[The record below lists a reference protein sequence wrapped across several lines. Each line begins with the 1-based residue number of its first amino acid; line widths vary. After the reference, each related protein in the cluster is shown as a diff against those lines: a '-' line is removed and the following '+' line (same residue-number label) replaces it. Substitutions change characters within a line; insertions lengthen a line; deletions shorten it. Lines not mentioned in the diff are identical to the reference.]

1 MPRAGGLS
9 MPIAKRPA
17 KKSTR
22 TPAPGF
28 RRLPLASLRVFVAA
42 AEHPSFS
49 HAADA
54 LGVSA
59 AAVSMQVRALE
70 EYLRTPLFHR
80 RGRLAQLT
88 AAGSQLLPRVRNG
101 LAELERAIN
110 EARLEQRTGPLTVSM
125 LASFLQQWLLLRLP
139 GFNARHPQFEVRI
152 HTSDQMVD
160 FGHSDVQAAI
170 RFGAGGWPKL
180 HCEKL
185 LDDWVLPVCTPQ
197 LLTKHGLVST
207 QADLRRYRLLHEESE
222 AWRAWPGG
230 TTDESAFFAEERRG
244 ATFDDAVS
252 VVRAAERVR
261 AWHLPAG
268 VSWRSTSSAADW
280 RSRAARSSR
289 SRAPITLCALQATLR
304 WRSRGLSHLDHGRG
318 AARAGAAAEIM
329 TRRLRAARP
338 CAAGSRDPLRSRGTS
353 DGVDRAPT
361 CRAGF

>member
-252 VVRAAERVR
+252 VVRAAGAGQGLALARWSLVALDIECGRLAIASRTIIPIKSAYYFVC
-261 AWHLPAG
+261 PA
-268 VSWRSTSSAADW
+268 SYLEMEKIAAFRTW
-280 RSRAARSSR
+280 IMEEAR
-289 SRAPITLCALQATLR
+289 RAP
-304 WRSRGLSHLDHGRG
+304 G
-318 AARAGAAAEIM
+318 
-329 TRRLRAARP
+329 P
-338 CAAGSRDPLRSRGTS
+338 PLKS
-353 DGVDRAPT
+353 
-361 CRAGF
+361 

>member
-1 MPRAGGLS
+1 MPQAGGLS

-59 AAVSMQVRALE
+59 AAVSMQIRALE
-70 EYLRTPLFHR
+70 EYLGTPLFHR

-88 AAGSQLLPRVRNG
+88 AGRLAASCRACATGSRS
-101 LAELERAIN
+101 LERAIN
-110 EARLEQRTGPLTVSM
+110 EARREQRTGPLTVSM

-139 GFNARHPQFEVRI
+139 GFNSRHPQFEVRI

-170 RFGAGGWPKL
+170 RFGAGDWPKL

-185 LDDWVLPVCTPQ
+185 LDDWVVPVCTPQ
-197 LLTKHGLVST
+197 LLAK
-207 QADLRRYRLLHEESE
+207 Q
-222 AWRAWPGG
+222 AWPRQYAGG
-230 TTDESAFFAEERRG
+230 
-244 ATFDDAVS
+244 
-252 VVRAAERVR
+252 
-261 AWHLPAG
+261 
-268 VSWRSTSSAADW
+268 STALSP
-280 RSRAARSSR
+280 AARGELK
-289 SRAPITLCALQATLR
+289 PGAL
-304 WRSRGLSHLDHGRG
+304 S
-318 AARAGAAAEIM
+318 
-329 TRRLRAARP
+329 
-338 CAAGSRDPLRSRGTS
+338 
-353 DGVDRAPT
+353 
-361 CRAGF
+361 